1 MLAHRESRQED
12 DSVEPRL
19 AELKAELLTDF
30 GQRFSELR
38 SEMDRRFALVDARF
52 EALEAKLLGRLESRI
67 EGVRTEMLR
76 WMLAVWSSMMLVLL
90 GTLFAV
96 LRAR

>member
-1 MLAHRESRQED
+1 
-12 DSVEPRL
+12 
-19 AELKAELLTDF
+19 
-30 GQRFSELR
+30 
-38 SEMDRRFALVDARF
+38 MDRRFALVDARF
-52 EALEAKLLGRLESRI
+52 EALEAKLLARLESRM

-76 WMLAVWSSMMLVLL
+76 WMLAAWSSTMLVLL

>member
-1 MLAHRESRQED
+1 M
-12 DSVEPRL
+12 
-19 AELKAELLTDF
+19 
-30 GQRFSELR
+30 
-38 SEMDRRFALVDARF
+38 
-52 EALEAKLLGRLESRI
+52 

-76 WMLAVWSSMMLVLL
+76 WMLAAWSSMMLVLL